1 MYQHITFNPNTFDYF
16 LSQNFKSIAAALIT
30 VKQGVFMSV
39 MIAYSKALS
48 VSLKLGM
55 VWA

>member
-1 MYQHITFNPNTFDYF
+1 MYQHITFNPNTF
-16 LSQNFKSIAAALIT
+16 LSQNFKLIAAALIT

-55 VWA
+55 V

>member
-1 MYQHITFNPNTFDYF
+1 MLCINKLPLIQTLLITF

-55 VWA
+55 V